1 VELALDR
8 DVRGFVSVP
17 LLSRS
22 RFEERTRFVDSEVAR
37 AIGRGVAQIVI
48 LGAGYDGRA
57 LRFAGG
63 GPRWFEVD
71 RPQTQLDKR
80 RRLSSLGADVH
91 GVTYV
96 GADPRTED
104 VGVSLDAA
112 GHDALR
118 PSLFVCEELFD
129 HMTLEAAVNLCG
141 SLRDRAPEGSTL
153 AATFLVVPP
162 ADRVAK
168 VRAAPA
174 MLNAF
179 DRLRDAVG
187 ATLRSNYREG
197 DPEKLMV
204 VTGWR
209 VARSSPPTPPPGRR
223 FHLRTLACE
232 PSPLEPGGRLHPT
245 ADTA

>member
-1 VELALDR
+1 
-8 DVRGFVSVP
+8 
-17 LLSRS
+17 LSRS
-22 RFEERTRFVDSEVAR
+22 RFEDRTRFVDSEVAR

-71 RPQTQLDKR
+71 RPETQVDKR
-80 RRLSSLGADVH
+80 RRLSSLGADAH

-96 GADPRTED
+96 GADPRAEH

-118 PSLFVCEELFD
+118 PSLFVCEALFD

-141 SLRDRAPEGSTL
+141 SLRERAPEGSTL

-162 ADRVAK
+162 VDRG
-168 VRAAPA
+168 APA

-187 ATLRSNYREG
+187 ATLRNNYRDG

-209 VARSSPPTPPPGRR
+209 VARSSPPTPQPTPTPPGRR
-223 FHLRTLACE
+223 SQLLALACE
-232 PSPLEPGGRLHPT
+232 PSPLAPGGRLHPT
-245 ADTA
+245 SDTA